1 MRCRM
6 ARTLVSEGDE
16 ARLSTAVGAELRVH
30 LAGCADCARLQ
41 QESALTRQ
49 WLQELPL
56 REPAPHF
63 DWRLKLR
70 LSQQTQELPL
80 PVADDTTRRRWLLPF
95 AVSTAAAAAL
105 VLSLG
110 LSLGG
115 RGRGPSESTPTRVA
129 VQSSP
134 GPWAPAGR
142 PAVAWPR
149 LVPVRASTPLGPEL
163 RVEAAASILGSVP
176 ADTLPDA
183 KRQRT
188 EPIET
193 TPVRW

>member
-16 ARLSTAVGAELRVH
+16 ARLSAAVGAELRAH

-41 QESALTRQ
+41 RESAITRQ
-49 WLQELPL
+49 WLQELPI

-70 LSQQTQELPL
+70 LSQQAQELAL
-80 PVADDTTRRRWLLPF
+80 PVVDDPTPRRWLLPF
-95 AVSTAAAAAL
+95 TISTAAAAAL
-105 VLSLG
+105 VLTLG
-110 LSLGG
+110 LTWSN
-115 RGRGPSESTPTRVA
+115 RGSGPSESPAPRVA
-129 VQSSP
+129 LQTNP

-142 PAVAWPR
+142 PTAAWPR
-149 LVPVRASTPLGPEL
+149 LVPVRASTPLGPEVRL
-163 RVEAAASILGSVP
+163 EAAASILGSVP

-183 KRQRT
+183 KRQRS

-193 TPVRW
+193 MPVRW

>member
-16 ARLSTAVGAELRVH
+16 ARLSAAVGAELRAH

-41 QESALTRQ
+41 RESALTRQ
-49 WLQELPL
+49 WLQELPI

-70 LSQQTQELPL
+70 LSQQTQELP
-80 PVADDTTRRRWLLPF
+80 VAVDPTPRRWLLPF
-95 AVSTAAAAAL
+95 TVSTAAAAAL
-105 VLSLG
+105 VLTLG
-110 LSLGG
+110 LTLGH
-115 RGRGPSESTPTRVA
+115 RGPSPSESTPPRVA
-129 VQSSP
+129 METSP

-163 RVEAAASILGSVP
+163 RLEAAASILGSVP

-183 KRQRT
+183 KRQRSD
-188 EPIET
+188 PIET
-193 TPVRW
+193 MPVRW